1 MNKFFTLK
9 NIVFIILSL
18 LFLIAIPK
26 ILNIIML
33 FYAAYV
39 LACALD
45 QFVEKLS
52 ERINRKFA
60 IPIVLLSMFLSVQAL
75 FIPIFVVGIK
85 EISAFLS
92 TLPTRISGIVNY
104 LSTASLFGH
113 KISEFI
119 NLDNLDFQSFLGAT
133 PNVAQSLIDHSVSI
147 TAGIAHFF
155 VIAIALAMIIYYILA
170 DREYLKS
177 KFIALIPPDL
187 KGKAV
192 TILDAISDKVGA
204 YVRGQLLSMLFIGLA
219 IAIVLI
225 VFKVPYATLLGLVSG
240 ILDIIPIVGPG
251 IALVCILCAC
261 VHMAIWKIV
270 TIVILF
276 LLIQQLS
283 NTMVKPLIFGK
294 FMSLHP
300 LTIFLA
306 LFLAQQ
312 FLGFW
317 GVILSPAIAAT
328 VCVIIDEIYINPMN
342 NTKGN
347 ERKN

>member
-92 TLPTRISGIVNY
+92 TLPARISGILTY

-133 PNVAQSLIDHSVSI
+133 PDVAQSLIDHSVSI

-261 VHMAIWKIV
+261 VHLAIWKIV

-328 VCVIIDEIYINPMN
+328 ICVIIDEIYINPMN
-342 NTKGN
+342 NTIGN